1 MVTHNSRPF
10 NGFNK
15 LTKIAKNKH
24 NIDTLETSEVSREFL
39 ISDSYYSLLN
49 GYQSV
54 LCKEGQSEKFLDGI
68 TLEKL
73 DLLYF
78 LETNLSA
85 ALFHNIL
92 FIEKRFKTALQ
103 YVVSKHLGT
112 KDLTEYL
119 FWNEKYYN
127 SRNKKDVT
135 SILKKLL
142 KITRGHYF
150 NNDFSEGGKIDAEK
164 EHVSQA
170 ILDHRS
176 YGNVPPWVLA
186 NELTLGDSIRWYNSL
201 KDFLKQEIIYLAFPN
216 VRFTNATNR
225 FKNPQNLNFITDALS
240 IIQDFRN
247 GTAHGTLLNKIN
259 FSRLLR
265 WNDISMLLDLRNVMN
280 QNDYEN
286 GLGQNDLLAIYM
298 SIVILSDGRQ
308 LILLKPHI
316 NLIIEQLHSNF
327 DSKNIEAIYKAFLIP
342 NDFLDRIKN
351 IKLPE

>member
-15 LTKIAKNKH
+15 LTKIAKSKH
-24 NIDTLETSEVSREFL
+24 NIDTLETSEISREFL

-49 GYQSV
+49 GYQNV
-54 LCKEGQSEKFLDGI
+54 LCKEGQSEEFLDGL

-78 LETNLSA
+78 LESNLSA
-85 ALFHNIL
+85 SLFHNIL

-127 SRNKKDVT
+127 SRNNREVT

-142 KITRGHYF
+142 QITRGHYF
-150 NNDFSEGGKIDAEK
+150 HNDFSEGAEIDPEK

-170 ILDHRS
+170 ILDHRN

-186 NELTLGDSIRWYNSL
+186 NELTLGESIRWYNSL

-216 VRFTNATNR
+216 IRFSTQTNR
-225 FKNPQNLNFITDALS
+225 FKNPQNLNFITDALT

-265 WNDISMLLDLRNVMN
+265 WNDISKLLDLHNVMN
-280 QNDYEN
+280 KQDYEN

-298 SIVILSDGRQ
+298 IIIILSDARQ
-308 LILLKPHI
+308 LTLLTPHI
-316 NLIIEQLHSNF
+316 KVIIEQLPSIF
-327 DSKNIEAIYKAFLIP
+327 DSNNIEAVYKAFLIP
-342 NDFLDRIKN
+342 NDFLDRIEN
-351 IKLPE
+351 IKFPE